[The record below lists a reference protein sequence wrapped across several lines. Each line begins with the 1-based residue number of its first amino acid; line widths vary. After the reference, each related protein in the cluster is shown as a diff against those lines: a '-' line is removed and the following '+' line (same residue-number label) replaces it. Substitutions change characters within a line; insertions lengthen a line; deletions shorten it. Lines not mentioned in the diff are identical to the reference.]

1 MDNRG
6 KFSQPAG
13 IYSLITDN
21 RLFVLVPSA
30 RFTICHLEY
39 HANVGFAKCGRVIFF
54 TRESISKV
62 DEITAIGPDDQKR
75 LIN

>member
-13 IYSLITDN
+13 IYSLIADK

-30 RFTICHLEY
+30 RFTVCHLEY
-39 HANVGFAKCGRVIFF
+39 HGEVGFAKSTGGNIFAWGAVKGNSMF
-54 TRESISKV
+54 IHW
-62 DEITAIGPDDQKR
+62 GMG
-75 LIN
+75 